1 MKYRFIV
8 LIIVLA
14 FFSCKESNEESD
26 AQEVVN
32 KAIEIAG
39 GENYQRARIN
49 FNFRNVS
56 YKSTRNNGEF
66 ELERLV
72 IDSLG
77 SKTRDLLS
85 NNGLIRF
92 RNDSVV
98 KVADSIINSVSN
110 SVNSVH
116 YFLQLPFG
124 LNDPGVNKKLVGRD
138 TINGKGYYEIKVTF
152 EAGTNGSD
160 HEDEYLYWINEDIFT
175 VDYLAYNFEVN
186 GGGVRFR
193 KAINPRVIN
202 GIRFV
207 DYENFKYR
215 EARVDL
221 KKLDS
226 LYTAG
231 ELSLVSKII
240 NEDIEVELIE

>member
-1 MKYRFIV
+1 MKYRFTV
-8 LIIVLA
+8 LIIVLV

-56 YKSTRNNGEF
+56 YKSIRNNDEF

-215 EARVDL
+215 DAGVDL

>member
-1 MKYRFIV
+1 MKNFIF
-8 LIIVLA
+8 IISMLLMLW
-14 FFSCKESNEESD
+14 SCNNSAEDPKAEEIVD
-26 AQEVVN
+26 

-39 GENYQRARIN
+39 GENYERAGIK
-49 FNFRNVS
+49 FNFRNKS

-66 ELERLV
+66 QLERIV
-72 IDSLG
+72 VDSLG
-77 SKTRDLLS
+77 AEIRDVLS
-85 NNGLIRF
+85 NQGLKRF
-92 RNDSVV
+92 RNDSAVM
-98 KVADSIINSVSN
+98 VADSLINSISN

-116 YFLQLPFG
+116 YFVQLPFG
-124 LNDPGVNKKLVGRD
+124 LNAPAANKTLVGHD
-138 TINGKGYYEIKVTF
+138 TINNEGYYEIKVVF
-152 EAGTNGSD
+152 EADGGGID
-160 HEDEYLYWINEDIFT
+160 HEDEYLYWINDDTFT

-207 DYENFKYR
+207 DYENFKYDDANV
-215 EARVDL
+215 EL

-231 ELSLVSKII
+231 ELSLVSKIFT
-240 NEDIEVELIE
+240 EDIEVKLAD

>member
-1 MKYRFIV
+1 MKYTFTV
-8 LIIVLA
+8 LIIVLV

-56 YKSTRNNGEF
+56 YKSARNNGEF

-186 GGGVRFR
+186 EGGVRFR

-215 EARVDL
+215 DAGVDL